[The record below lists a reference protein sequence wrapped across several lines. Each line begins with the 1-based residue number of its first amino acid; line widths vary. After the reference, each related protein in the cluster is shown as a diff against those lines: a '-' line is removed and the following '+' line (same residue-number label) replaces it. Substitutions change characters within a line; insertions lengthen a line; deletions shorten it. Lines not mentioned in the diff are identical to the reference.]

1 MKHKAYERYYIKNRE
16 KILAKMK
23 KYNKAN
29 REKLNEYMKEYRKNN
44 KDKLKIYYS
53 NYLKKND
60 IPLISK
66 TRMELHYQK
75 KKILKEYGNRC
86 IYCGL
91 DNNSRTAFGVLF
103 LHKKSDGFRDIYIIQ
118 SEKSKDINFYNEIE
132 RMNYPDDYE
141 LVCFNCYISKLLYGF
156 NGNDKDF
163 ESKFKKYFEGED
175 TKQ

>member
-23 KYNKAN
+23 KYNKEN

-66 TRMELHYQK
+66 TRKDLLGIKSIVFER
-75 KKILKEYGNRC
+75 YGNRC
-86 IYCGL
+86 SHCGIEYI
-91 DNNSRTAFGVLF
+91 NNKYFDSLF
-103 LHKKSDGFRDIYIIQ
+103 LHKKSNGFKDIYIIH
-118 SEKSKDINFYNEIE
+118 SEKNKDINFYKEIQ
-132 RMNYPDDYE
+132 RMYYPKNYE
-141 LVCFNCYISKLLYGF
+141 LICFNCYISNLLYGF
-156 NGNDKDF
+156 NRNDSDFNDKLQ
-163 ESKFKKYFEGED
+163 KYLDGED
-175 TKQ
+175 TNQ